1 MIRFVRIQGI
11 VTEQSMVQVL
21 AERSDYR
28 EVARQADAPAGSV
41 VSTHRGQVAQIEW
54 GIFDLQGR

>member
-1 MIRFVRIQGI
+1 
-11 VTEQSMVQVL
+11 MVQVL